1 MKVERVSVDELTLD
15 ERNARAHPE
24 KNLRV
29 IEQSLAKFGQ
39 QKPIVVNADSVV
51 LAGNGLLLAARN
63 LGWKTVQVVRTNL
76 EDGLARAY
84 ALADNRAGELSEWD
98 WESLARELDALK
110 GNGLDLAEIGW
121 DAHEAD
127 LVMAAEFTVQATDAA
142 AAGAGDEGRLVV
154 AFTPAQAAE
163 VRGHLARQGVESAA
177 EGILK
182 ALRAWA

>member
-29 IEQSLAKFGQ
+29 IEQSLSKFGQ
-39 QKPIVVNADSVV
+39 QKPIVVNEDNVV
-51 LAGNGLLLAARN
+51 MAGNGLLLAARN

-76 EDGLARAY
+76 EEGLARAY

-110 GNGLDLAEIGW
+110 TTGFDLADIGW
-121 DAHEAD
+121 ETHEAD
-127 LVMAAEFTVQATDAA
+127 LVMAAEFTARTTDES
-142 AAGAGDEGRLVV
+142 DEPADKAGRLVV
-154 AFTPAQAAE
+154 AFTPEQSDE
-163 VRGHLARQGVESAA
+163 VRGHLKRKGVDGAA
-177 EGILK
+177 DGILQ